1 MTIYNDEGRYD
12 DVKEKR
18 INAILK
24 RPLGQWFLTRD
35 CTKIAADTFKR
46 PIAMYS
52 KKGTHLFLPYRTPPS
67 QANWVHPFVLQLMN
81 SHFILV
87 KIRENVSFPWPD
99 VEPYRPKYVTHDMPQ
114 DSWYPHF
121 WLELERT
128 HTPHQ
133 GLPMITEDPVYIVFI
148 QRFFYMRR

>member
-1 MTIYNDEGRYD
+1 
-12 DVKEKR
+12 
-18 INAILK
+18 
-24 RPLGQWFLTRD
+24 
-35 CTKIAADTFKR
+35 
-46 PIAMYS
+46 MYS

-114 DSWYPHF
+114 DSCV
-121 WLELERT
+121 
-128 HTPHQ
+128 
-133 GLPMITEDPVYIVFI
+133 TEDPISVPSEDSQDDSDNSDTEEVLDLTNF
-148 QRFFYMRR
+148 